1 MTSKPQK
8 IVLFANG
15 ELPEPDNI
23 AKWINK
29 EDFLIAVDGGLHH
42 IANLGL
48 IPNLIIGD
56 LDSVEEEE
64 LDRFRNQNVQIEK
77 YPVDKDQ
84 NDLELAIQVAVE
96 MKPETIWIAAALG
109 NRIDQ
114 TLANIFLLT
123 RDDLVD
129 IDAHLVD
136 GFRDVFIIR
145 KEAVI
150 TGIEGQLVSL
160 IPILGPVKGIF
171 TEGLKYPLDN
181 EILYPDK
188 TRGISNRLSS
198 VTAKIR
204 VEDGVLL
211 CIHKLTNP

>member
-1 MTSKPQK
+1 MTSKYQR

-15 ELPEPDNI
+15 ELPEPENI
-23 AKWINK
+23 ARLINK
-29 EDFLIAVDGGLHH
+29 EDFLIAVDGGLNHM
-42 IANLGL
+42 NGLGL
-48 IPNLIIGD
+48 KPDLIIGD
-56 LDSVEEEE
+56 LDSVEEEILE
-64 LDRFRNQNVQIEK
+64 KFRKQNVKIEK
-77 YPVDKDQ
+77 YPIDKDQ
-84 NDLELAIQVAVE
+84 NDLELAIQAAVG
-96 MKPETIWIAAALG
+96 MKPESIWIAAALG

-123 RDDLVD
+123 REDLMD
-129 IDAHLVD
+129 IDTHLVD
-136 GFRDVFIIR
+136 GLRDVFIIR

-150 TGIEGQLVSL
+150 TGIQDQIVSL
-160 IPILGPVKGIF
+160 IPILGPVKGIS

-181 EILYPDK
+181 ETLYPDQ

-204 VEDGVLL
+204 IKNGLLL